1 MAISFD
7 NVFGLHERGL
17 LLRAKR
23 AEIISSNIANA
34 DTPGYKA
41 KGMDFQQ
48 AMQQAARKLPE
59 YGGVVGDY
67 SPAEV
72 TNLRKL
78 MDETKILLNETLY
91 FKRAF
96 EMPEGQGNRV
106 TGDNQSTNNA
116 KSQILQMRK

>member
-1 MAISFD
+1 MKTD
-7 NVFGLHERGL
+7 
-17 LLRAKR
+17 
-23 AEIISSNIANA
+23 A
-34 DTPGYKA
+34 DALGTLESIQA
-41 KGMDFQQ
+41 TLTQ

-59 YGGVVGDY
+59 YNGVVGDY

-72 TNLRKL
+72 TKLRKL

-106 TGDNQSTNNA
+106 TGDNQSTDNA
-116 KSQILQMRK
+116 KTQILQMRK